1 MAIHVILI
9 ISILLQFASAILALR
24 LIPLTGKRAAWI
36 LISCAIFLMTV
47 RRAVTFVH
55 LVGGQKAPGSFD
67 LSVELIALLI
77 SVLMF
82 AGIASLAPLFKTID
96 LATTSL
102 KASDRMKSEL
112 ISTAAHELK
121 TPLTSI
127 LGYTEI
133 LLNPQIYGLGDGR
146 KQQELLKE
154 IYAKGE
160 ALAGIVDSMLDL
172 HRIESGMQIPLDI
185 GEHNLSEAL
194 EKEVEFFQLNHSTHE
209 LRFVQTSAHPIPA
222 RCDLHKI
229 IQVLENLLNN
239 AVKYSPAGSHIRVE
253 LGEREGDVQISVAD
267 EGIGMSEEVL
277 ARVFDKFYRDDA
289 SNTAVQGFG
298 LGMNIVKQIVEAH
311 GGQVR
316 IESAP
321 KAGTLVRCIL
331 PTQFAPPAPPPD
343 PNDTQVF
350 PKVQAGRT
358 STRLS

>member
-1 MAIHVILI
+1 MAIHAILI

-55 LVGGQKAPGSFD
+55 LVAGQKGPGSFD
-67 LSVELIALLI
+67 LSIELIALLI

-82 AGIASLAPLFKTID
+82 AGIAGIAPLFKTIE

-133 LLNPQIYGLGDGR
+133 LLNPENYGLGDHR

-160 ALAGIVDSMLDL
+160 ALTNIVNSMLDL
-172 HRIESGMQIPLDI
+172 HRIESGQPIPLNM
-185 GEHNLSEAL
+185 GECNLSQAIK
-194 EKEVEFFQLNHSTHE
+194 KEVEFFQLNHRTHD
-209 LRFVQTSAHPIPA
+209 LQFTQTSPQPILA

-229 IQVLENLLNN
+229 IQVLENLLGN
-239 AVKYSPAGSHIRVE
+239 AVKYSPAGSRIRVE
-253 LGEREGDVQISVAD
+253 LGEQEGEVQFSVAD
-267 EGIGMSEEVL
+267 DGIGMSEEVL
-277 ARVFDKFYRDDA
+277 VRVFDKFYRADT

-298 LGMNIVKQIVEAH
+298 LGMSVVKQIVEAH

-316 IESAP
+316 IESSP
-321 KAGTLVRCIL
+321 HAGTLVRCTL
-331 PTQFAPPAPPPD
+331 PIRTENPAPP
-343 PNDTQVF
+343 
-350 PKVQAGRT
+350 G
-358 STRLS
+358 

>member
-1 MAIHVILI
+1 MAIHAILI

-55 LVGGQKAPGSFD
+55 LVGGHKAPGSFD
-67 LSVELIALLI
+67 MSVELIALLI

-82 AGIASLAPLFKTID
+82 AGIASIAPLFKTIE

-133 LLNPQIYGLGDGR
+133 LLNPEIYDFGDR
-146 KQQELLKE
+146 RNQQELLKE

-160 ALAGIVDSMLDL
+160 ALTDIVNSMLDL
-172 HRIESGMQIPLDI
+172 HRIESGQPIPLDM
-185 GEHNLSEAL
+185 GECDLSQAL
-194 EKEVEFFQLNHSTHE
+194 KKEVEFFQLNHRTHD
-209 LRFVQTSAHPIPA
+209 LQFTQTSPQPILA
-222 RCDLHKI
+222 RCDQHKI
-229 IQVLENLLNN
+229 IQVLENLLGN
-239 AVKYSPAGSHIRVE
+239 AVKYSPAGSRIRVE
-253 LGEREGDVQISVAD
+253 LGQLESTVHISVAD

-277 ARVFDKFYRDDA
+277 ARVFDKFYRADA
-289 SNTAVQGFG
+289 SNTAVQGLG
-298 LGMNIVKQIVEAH
+298 LGMSVVKHIVEAH
-311 GGQVR
+311 GGQVE
-316 IESAP
+316 IESSP
-321 KAGTLVRCIL
+321 HAGTLVLC
-331 PTQFAPPAPPPD
+331 T
-343 PNDTQVF
+343 F
-350 PKVQAGRT
+350 PIQTGNPGRPG
-358 STRLS
+358 